1 MKRKIV
7 LVGFLVVLL
16 SVFTCIWLGALHV
29 GAIDAEQISNTEQNT
44 VEMQSSDDE
53 LILEEGVYRI
63 RNILKHEYLTVPDF
77 CIDDFSE
84 VRCVADSRRY
94 YQVTKYEKNALWWVS
109 HISGNQYSIRPLHK
123 VNMALDLADDGVSV
137 QIYNVG
143 ASISTIY
150 TSRWAVSQPEDWLD
164 SEVYTLCQMNNE
176 DKTLCANSAG
186 TVYTCDYEVSG
197 ATGWLFE
204 RLDDE
209 QEEELEGIIIYG
221 DFGVKAGSTK
231 RLQAGVFS
239 RTSLSQ
245 SVTYSIAS
253 GYSGISVTSAGYL
266 TGTSVGP
273 SRVKAVSTVNSRITG
288 YADVAVSSEDD
299 VCATLI
305 GIPSSDEHDHTSYM
319 SNAATCLRGIY
330 GSGSII
336 SKKEAVDSDDEV
348 LSDIMNSKVFIFRGH
363 GEKAIIW
370 FGDNNMYSHCLTT
383 DTINATMSR
392 EFSNTELVLYMCCLA
407 GEGGAYADNIVR
419 ATYNNGAKNTIGF
432 NVSIDCGSANLWIRQ
447 FMDRLAYSAYTVG
460 EITESDIRSA
470 LIGIDYSQC
479 NFNSSNIVYLTT
491 SA

>member
-77 CIDDFSE
+77 CIGDFSE

-319 SNAATCLRGIY
+319 SNAATCVRGIY

-336 SKKEAVDSDDEV
+336 SKKEEFITKYINVLASKIKADIYITSLNSVEISNKEEVIGEKISDD
-348 LSDIMNSKVFIFRGH
+348 L
-363 GEKAIIW
+363 EKALLKASLVNKDKINITKSLSIKEPFSTYFLRPNGDLSGIFIIS
-370 FGDNNMYSHCLTT
+370 FKENENKENDDLIKFSTAFLEEYFENM
-383 DTINATMSR
+383 
-392 EFSNTELVLYMCCLA
+392 
-407 GEGGAYADNIVR
+407 
-419 ATYNNGAKNTIGF
+419 
-432 NVSIDCGSANLWIRQ
+432 
-447 FMDRLAYSAYTVG
+447 
-460 EITESDIRSA
+460 
-470 LIGIDYSQC
+470 
-479 NFNSSNIVYLTT
+479 
-491 SA
+491 